1 MNEIAIIPGDIKQI
15 ICKLKAGELKIRD
28 VPSEFELN
36 MDVVRTERE
45 LGLRKS
51 CRRGFDVTSQ
61 KFFVEELWY
70 YDLEDESPDTCKQ
83 LFDSF
88 KEYYEFL
95 DGDVYSE
102 ACYYQYDFEDEFL
115 RGLEL
120 DINKLKTTQSFTTET
135 IDDFS
140 CLLSKTEVEEF
151 KNHEKIKKLVK
162 QWLKKFVECDT
173 YEQFLKMC
181 CNYEKSVLA
190 QYICKDFFLFQYAFN
205 ARMQQNHLDVIMEYL
220 SNDGDYVGNIT
231 VGLCLIYKPEEI
243 LERYDFSQASA
254 ATNKKRRKNLK
265 NFVEELGN
273 SDVDIKK
280 RGYFDKITHFYC
292 EEIKV
297 YRYRN
302 CQGRKILN
310 SRCDAC
316 VTRAFESFREFI
328 EHRNGDLRDCD
339 LSGAISLHTDFSEYR
354 MDSTTILP
362 ITQYTNISYE
372 VQKMYENGMFS
383 VEQFWRDIS
392 GKIIKQQQHKF
403 SYFFD
408 FVAFLKGDL
417 SGANLIF
424 CTGMKYLSN
433 IDGIDLRDVKMLSAL
448 CEQLDV
454 SYEEYNYDKGL
465 INEFFATE
473 KNEEETSVVLQ
484 SSRDEISVTVFEND
498 NRVGYISDL
507 HLMHRIQNAGC
518 KSEEDIIYT
527 LQKIVDGI
535 LSESS
540 TLTLIGGDVASEFS
554 IFELFVKLLKRSVD
568 RQRCTEFLFEKRD
581 FIFILGNHEL
591 WNFSGSSVEDIAN
604 KYRTVLEENGM
615 YFLHNDLFYKN
626 ESDDM
631 GVIPY
636 DELITQDNSAI
647 WERLRCTR
655 LVILGGLGFSGYNE
669 MFNANNGIYRAT
681 VDRRMEIRESKKFEQ
696 LYVKLMEILD
706 RKNTIIF
713 THTPKKDWSA
723 DITYHE
729 NFVYVS
735 GHTHRNMFFDDGVER
750 VYADNQIGYRNE
762 CIHIKNFLIDGTY
775 DYFGDYEDGIYEIT
789 SQQYQDFSRGK
800 NIPMT
805 FNRKINILYML
816 KKNGYYCFIHETQA
830 GVLQILNGGAIKKL
844 RVKDVKYYYDNMDAM
859 ITYIRIPLDK
869 YISYQKRI
877 SNEIKKIGGSGRIH
891 GCIIDVDFYNHVY
904 VNPGD
909 MSVTAYWAYDVIL
922 KYIYSDIPTL
932 LKEKCPILYSNYL
945 LLLELQEKTDS
956 LVMAQPKNKI
966 SIAPQLYLETDIYRV
981 SREIKKMQKLNSN
994 ILTTWY
1000 EITSDGIGLP
1010 LIK

>member
-1 MNEIAIIPGDIKQI
+1 
-15 ICKLKAGELKIRD
+15 
-28 VPSEFELN
+28 
-36 MDVVRTERE
+36 
-45 LGLRKS
+45 
-51 CRRGFDVTSQ
+51 
-61 KFFVEELWY
+61 
-70 YDLEDESPDTCKQ
+70 
-83 LFDSF
+83 
-88 KEYYEFL
+88 
-95 DGDVYSE
+95 
-102 ACYYQYDFEDEFL
+102 
-115 RGLEL
+115 
-120 DINKLKTTQSFTTET
+120 
-135 IDDFS
+135 
-140 CLLSKTEVEEF
+140 
-151 KNHEKIKKLVK
+151 
-162 QWLKKFVECDT
+162 
-173 YEQFLKMC
+173 
-181 CNYEKSVLA
+181 
-190 QYICKDFFLFQYAFN
+190 
-205 ARMQQNHLDVIMEYL
+205 
-220 SNDGDYVGNIT
+220 
-231 VGLCLIYKPEEI
+231 
-243 LERYDFSQASA
+243 
-254 ATNKKRRKNLK
+254 
-265 NFVEELGN
+265 
-273 SDVDIKK
+273 
-280 RGYFDKITHFYC
+280 
-292 EEIKV
+292 
-297 YRYRN
+297 
-302 CQGRKILN
+302 
-310 SRCDAC
+310 
-316 VTRAFESFREFI
+316 
-328 EHRNGDLRDCD
+328 
-339 LSGAISLHTDFSEYR
+339 
-354 MDSTTILP
+354 
-362 ITQYTNISYE
+362 
-372 VQKMYENGMFS
+372 MFS

-448 CEQLDV
+448 CEQIDV

-859 ITYIRIPLDK
+859 IAYIRIPLDK